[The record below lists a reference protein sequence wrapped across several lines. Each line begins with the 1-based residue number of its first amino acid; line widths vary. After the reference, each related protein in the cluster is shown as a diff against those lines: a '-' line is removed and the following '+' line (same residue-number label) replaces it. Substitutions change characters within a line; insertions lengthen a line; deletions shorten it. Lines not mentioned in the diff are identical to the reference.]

1 MDVFNWI
8 IANAIF
14 GLDEVVIAT
23 NAENGEFVTVDLA
36 GGTVDEF
43 ADSAGG
49 GFALGGWSEVGKE
62 GRASGQARKAEEFA
76 AG

>member
-1 MDVFNWI
+1 MDVFNWV

-14 GLDEVVIAT
+14 GLNKIVIAG

-49 GFALGGWSEVGKE
+49 GFAFGGFG
-62 GRASGQARKAEEFA
+62 
-76 AG
+76 